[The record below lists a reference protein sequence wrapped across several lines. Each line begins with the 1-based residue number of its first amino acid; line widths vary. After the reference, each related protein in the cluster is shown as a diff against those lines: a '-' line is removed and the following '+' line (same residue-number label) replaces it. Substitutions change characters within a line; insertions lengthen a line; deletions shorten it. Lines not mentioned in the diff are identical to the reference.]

1 MDLNPA
7 DNPSVAP
14 HVWRTG
20 QAHGNVRVTFATA
33 SYGAGRVAAIGDSSP
48 ADDDTG
54 DPSDSLHPG
63 WDKAVG
69 GVANRQIH
77 LNACHWLL
85 HPAPDVTPPAIVSGP
100 DASAFDCSAVV
111 SWTTDEA
118 ATSVVDYGADASYGS
133 SASVAGTATAHA
145 VTLPLLAPETAYHFR
160 VSSSDAAGNGPTQS
174 SDQALDFAQSQYFD
188 LYLVD
193 TRLPGMSGPELTK
206 KLREFDAT
214 TPVLFYSGAAYE
226 SDKKKAHEAGAQGYL
241 VKPVAGDD
249 LIFEVARL
257 IAEAQIAVAP
267 KVEGS
272 D

>member
-1 MDLNPA
+1 MPTPKGRILCTEDDA
-7 DNPSVAP
+7 DTCELITFVL
-14 HVWRTG
+14 RTEG
-20 QAHGNVRVTFATA
+20 YEVIT
-33 SYGAGRVAAIGDSSP
+33 
-48 ADDDTG
+48 
-54 DPSDSLHPG
+54 
-63 WDKAVG
+63 
-69 GVANRQIH
+69 
-77 LNACHWLL
+77 
-85 HPAPDVTPPAIVSGP
+85 
-100 DASAFDCSAVV
+100 
-111 SWTTDEA
+111 
-118 ATSVVDYGADASYGS
+118 
-133 SASVAGTATAHA
+133 
-145 VTLPLLAPETAYHFR
+145 
-160 VSSSDAAGNGPTQS
+160 TQS

-267 KVEGS
+267 KGKVPTNA
-272 D
+272 